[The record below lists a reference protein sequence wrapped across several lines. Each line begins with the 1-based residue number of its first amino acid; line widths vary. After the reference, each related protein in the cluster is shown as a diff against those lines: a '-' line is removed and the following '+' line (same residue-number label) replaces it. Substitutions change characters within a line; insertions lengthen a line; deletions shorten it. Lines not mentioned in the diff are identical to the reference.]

1 MRRKP
6 SLDPARAV
14 AYIRVSTSEQSL
26 GPDAQRV
33 QIERWAAA
41 NDVVIVEYFE
51 DLGVSGGA
59 PLEARRGLTAAVAAL
74 SLQNAGVLV
83 VSKRDRLARDVMTA
97 AIVTRLV
104 QRAGARI
111 MTSDGTG
118 NGVGPEATL
127 MQTMIDAFAEYERA
141 LIRARTKAAL
151 AVKRERGERVG
162 QVPFGKMLH
171 EDGVRLAEHP
181 AEADAIARAYAL
193 RNDGVS
199 IRRIASALSA
209 EGYPPRG
216 GRWHAKTVQR
226 LLDRPLLASTAR

>member
-6 SLDPARAV
+6 TLDPSRAV
-14 AYIRVSTSEQSL
+14 AYVRVSTSEQAL
-26 GPDAQRV
+26 GPEAQRA
-33 QIERWAAA
+33 QIERWAAT
-41 NDVVIVEYFE
+41 NGVTVVEYFE

-59 PLEARRGLTAAVAAL
+59 PLEARRGLTAAVYAL
-74 SLQNAGVLV
+74 STQGAGALI

-97 AIVTRLV
+97 AIVSRLV
-104 QRAGARI
+104 ERAGARI

-162 QVPFGKMLH
+162 QIPLGKAMR
-171 EDGVRLAEHP
+171 EDETLLTDNQAESV
-181 AEADAIARAYAL
+181 AIARAQEL
-193 RNDGVS
+193 RLKGVS
-199 IRRIASALSA
+199 IRRIASTLDV
-209 EGYPPRG
+209 EGHVPRG
-216 GRWHAKTVQR
+216 NRWHAKTVQR
-226 LLDRPLLASTAR
+226 LLERHLGDVR